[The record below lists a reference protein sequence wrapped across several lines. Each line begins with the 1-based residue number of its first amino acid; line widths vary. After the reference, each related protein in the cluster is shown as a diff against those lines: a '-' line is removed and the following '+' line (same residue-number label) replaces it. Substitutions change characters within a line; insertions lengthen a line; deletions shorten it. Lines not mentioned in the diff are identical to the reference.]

1 MNRVLSCLFLLAL
14 ISIACGKAPSLQQR
28 LQQMVE
34 VHNQHNVTQE
44 LAFYADDATF
54 VIPGENPI
62 VGKAALRDLFESD
75 AATNS
80 VLVFKDMVTTRDT
93 VIVNSIKER
102 NDFLRYLG
110 VPELH
115 YAPGTKIVFNKG
127 LIQKTE
133 LAPSSEEDEKIFERQ
148 WQDVMGWLGAAHPEL
163 VKEAQSGWLARH
175 GRKAAHAW
183 MELLAE
189 WQVSKSGPK

>member
-1 MNRVLSCLFLLAL
+1 MMPR
-14 ISIACGKAPSLQQR
+14 
-28 LQQMVE
+28 
-34 VHNQHNVTQE
+34 
-44 LAFYADDATF
+44 F

-133 LAPSSEEDEKIFERQ
+133 LRRRRKRTRKSSRD
-148 WQDVMGWLGAAHPEL
+148 
-163 VKEAQSGWLARH
+163 SGRT
-175 GRKAAHAW
+175 
-183 MELLAE
+183 
-189 WQVSKSGPK
+189 